1 MNIKR
6 YLVTLLAV
14 IFMVFS
20 AAAYAQDELGDIGS
34 EIIVADQELPM
45 GAVAVTKN
53 SSASQIKEV
62 QNRLKSLKYLSKS
75 NGKYDANTVKAVKS
89 FQSATGLKSTGNAD
103 VETVEK
109 LFSTDAPTFYPTL
122 KKGANRKEVK
132 SLKNALNKLQP
143 KLGFKKLKAN
153 NVYDAN
159 TVNAV
164 KAYQKAAG
172 FKVNGQADAATQRM
186 LFSKT
191 PLPEAGKSATSGSVP
206 AKSGETTATNNSSG
220 TSGTTGTSA
229 GNNTSTNS
237 NTSTSGGN
245 TVSKPNLASI
255 TDNIVTSEAAP
266 IVLDAALC
274 RVAVGFRGDGSS
286 TYLVMISGNG
296 KSDYFAFL
304 ANGATQYYPLPYG
317 NGTYNVKI
325 LRQKSGNSYSVDRSV
340 NVALSTFDKVNAY
353 TGSVNLVN
361 FGDAPNARSSASS
374 WTKSFNKDKEMVD
387 AVYKKLVGMMGY
399 DYANLGKLPS
409 YYVPNLDR
417 VLSRKLGV
425 CYDMASLFAG
435 MLRAEGIP
443 AKLCMG
449 ITNKV
454 QGYHAWAEVLMG
466 GQWVVVDL
474 SVDSQCREYKM
485 SYSMAKKAS
494 DYQSQKQY

>member
-6 YLVTLLAV
+6 YLISLLAV

-20 AAAYAQDELGDIGS
+20 TAAFAQDEPNDIGN
-34 EIIVADQELPM
+34 EVFVADQELPM

-62 QNRLKSLKYLSKS
+62 QNRLKKLKYLSKS
-75 NGKYDANTVKAVKS
+75 NGKYDAPTVKAVKS

-109 LFSTDAPTFYPTL
+109 LFSNDAPSFYPTL

-132 SLKNALNKLQP
+132 SLKSALNKLQP

-153 NVYDAN
+153 NVYDAS
-159 TVNAV
+159 TVEAV

-172 FKVNGQADAATQRM
+172 FKVNGQADAGTQRM

-191 PLPEAGKSATSGSVP
+191 PLPEAGKSASSGSVP
-206 AKSGETTATNNSSG
+206 TKSGESSNENSSGNSSSSG
-220 TSGTTGTSA
+220 TSGNSA
-229 GNNTSTNS
+229 SSGSSNS
-237 NTSTSGGN
+237 SSGGN
-245 TVSKPNLASI
+245 AVSKPNLASI
-255 TDNIVTSEAAP
+255 TDNIVTSEATP

-286 TYLVMISGNG
+286 NYLVMISGNG

-325 LRQKSGNSYSVDRSV
+325 LRQKSGNSYNVDRSV
-340 NVALSTFDKVNAY
+340 NLALSTFDKINAY

-374 WTKSFNKDKEMVD
+374 WTKSFNRDKEIVD
-387 AVYKKLVGMMGY
+387 AVYKKLVAMMGY